1 MSYSSTFGQRIAM
14 VLVLAAPVGLVHCGD
29 DDGGGESPTAT
40 GGSSGKGGSATT
52 GGSAG
57 KATGG
62 APNAGNTGTGGSTG
76 GGGAVTG
83 GNPGQGGSGG
93 AEAGAPGEGG
103 SAGSKTGGGGAFGGE
118 AGEPG
123 EAGGTGEGGTGEGGG
138 AGDGGGGETEA
149 VNSILIGSFAPLPAY
164 DDLEIS
170 GQALLVRT
178 AEEET
183 KVSVQVIGLL
193 EDTEY
198 PVHVHNLPCEFLAGT
213 HYKIDPTE
221 AGTVEANEVWPM
233 FETNAAGVGM
243 AEVTVDHWLRGD
255 AMAVVVHDPEVDGNP
270 KMACADLTLDS
281 TAPLS
286 AKGTFNGFAQSED
299 QDETLDGSVELEA
312 TEDGTELSY
321 EISGFQEDS
330 TEYMAHVHAL
340 PCIVTDAGGHY
351 KLDPTVAETVEAN
364 ELWLDL
370 GSTEDGEAADSI
382 DSEHRVRLDAQSVV
396 LHRVVDDDTT
406 LKVACA
412 PLEVEAYPDIL
423 VEGTSVQLEA
433 AEQKNLDDLQALASL
448 RRTIAGAT
456 RVRVTA
462 VGLGAGVSY
471 PAHVHALPC
480 SVESGGPHYKIDTSE
495 ADTVEENEL
504 WLMLAADADGAATSE
519 QSFAHIARADARS
532 IVIHDPED
540 SARLACIDLSP

>member
-1 MSYSSTFGQRIAM
+1 MSYSSSFGQRIAM
-14 VLVLAAPVGLVHCGD
+14 VLVLVAPVGLVHCGD
-29 DDGGGESPTAT
+29 DDGGGDSPTVT
-40 GGSSGKGGSATT
+40 GGSSGKGGSAAT
-52 GGSAG
+52 GGSGG

-62 APNAGNTGTGGSTG
+62 TPSAGNTGTGGSTG

-83 GNPGQGGSGG
+83 GNPGKGGSGG

-103 SAGSKTGGGGAFGGE
+103 SAGSETGGGGGAFGGE
-118 AGEPG
+118 AGESG
-123 EAGGTGEGGTGEGGG
+123 ETGEGGG
-138 AGDGGGGETEA
+138 AGDGGGGETDA

-178 AEEET
+178 GDEET

-213 HYKIDPTE
+213 HYKIDPAET
-221 AGTVEANEVWPM
+221 GTVEANEVWPM
-233 FETNAAGVGM
+233 FETDGAGVGM

-299 QDETLDGSVELEA
+299 QDETIDGSVELEA
-312 TEDGTELSY
+312 SEEGTELSY
-321 EISGFQEDS
+321 DISGFEEDS

-340 PCIVTDAGGHY
+340 PCNVMDAGGHY
-351 KLDPTVAETVEAN
+351 KLDPTVVDTVEAN

-382 DSEHRVRLDAQSVV
+382 ASEHRVRLDAQSVV
-396 LHRVVDDDTT
+396 IHRVVDEDTT

-412 PLEVEAYPDIL
+412 PLEVEAYPDVL
-423 VEGTSVQLEA
+423 VEGTSVQLAA
-433 AEQKNLDDLQALASL
+433 AEEKNLDDLQALASL

-462 VGLGAGVSY
+462 VGLGAELSY

-495 ADTVEENEL
+495 TGTVEENEL
-504 WLMLAADADGAATSE
+504 WLMLATDADGAATAE
-519 QSFAHIARADARS
+519 QSFDHIARADARA

-540 SARLACIDLSP
+540 GARLACIDLAP

>member
-1 MSYSSTFGQRIAM
+1 MSYSSVFGQRIAM
-14 VLVLAAPVGLVHCGD
+14 VLVLVAPVGLVHCGD
-29 DDGGGESPTAT
+29 DDDGDGSPTVT
-40 GGSSGKGGSATT
+40 GGSSGKGGSGTT
-52 GGSAG
+52 GGSGG

-62 APNAGNTGTGGSTG
+62 SPSAGNTGTGGSTG

-83 GNPGQGGSGG
+83 GNAGKGGTGG

-103 SAGSKTGGGGAFGGE
+103 SAGSETGGGGGAFGGE
-118 AGEPG
+118 AGETG
-123 EAGGTGEGGTGEGGG
+123 GMGGTGETGEGGG
-138 AGDGGGGETEA
+138 AGDGGETEA
-149 VNSILIGSFAPLPAY
+149 VNSILIGTFAPLPAY
-164 DDLEIS
+164 PDLEIS

-178 AEEET
+178 SGDET
-183 KVSVQVIGLL
+183 KVSVQVVGLL
-193 EDTEY
+193 EETQY

-213 HYKIDPTE
+213 HYKVDPTE
-221 AGTVEANEVWPM
+221 ADTVEENEVWPM

-243 AEVTVDHWLRGD
+243 AEVTIDHWLRGD
-255 AMAVVVHDPEVDGNP
+255 AMAVVVHDPEVNGNP
-270 KMACADLTLDS
+270 KMACADLTIDS
-281 TAPLS
+281 NAPLTE
-286 AKGTFNGFAQSED
+286 KGTFNSFAQSED
-299 QDETLDGSVELEA
+299 EDETIDGSVELVASE
-312 TEDGTELSY
+312 EGTELSY
-321 EISGFQEDS
+321 EISGFAEDT

-340 PCIVTDAGGHY
+340 PCSVTDAGGHY
-351 KLDPTVAETVEAN
+351 KLDPTIAETVEAN

-382 DSEHRVRLDAQSVV
+382 TSEHRARLDAQSVV
-396 LHRVVDDDTT
+396 IHRMVDDDTV

-423 VEGTSVQLEA
+423 VEGTSVRLEA
-433 AEQKNLDDLQALASL
+433 AEEKNLDDLQALASL

-504 WLMLAADADGAATSE
+504 WLMLATDTDGAASSE
-519 QSFAHIARADARS
+519 QSFDHIARADARS

-540 SARLACIDLSP
+540 NARLACIDLAP